1 MGGFGGG
8 GENKMD
14 YSIGCDGDCGNC
26 MFAVCPGVSFI
37 NGCGNTEHACTSL
50 SLPANPETRG
60 QPPPTSLACPDHVQP
75 PGLAWLVYYNYVS
88 FARGLHRAYMHAS
101 SPGA

>member
-37 NGCGNTEHACTSL
+37 EGCGNTEHACTSL
-50 SLPANPETRG
+50 SLSLPANSTPKPGANR
-60 QPPPTSLACPDHVQP
+60 PPTTCSCPQHVQP
-75 PGLAWLVYYNYVS
+75 PGLMWLVCVQDR
-88 FARGLHRAYMHAS
+88 FFGRV
-101 SPGA
+101 